1 MSALQFV
8 MLNHHFIEF
17 IYNVVMST
25 HYVDG
30 FGSHVVL
37 SFNRFVSFIYYLIW
51 SIYHLLL
58 LIWHI
63 ILFIFYVIWFIL
75 RSIGSKANKT
85 LLLTLLK
92 MLSFHIMILVGS
104 YILLLCQL
112 FVLMGCFA
120 ISFCSYFIMV
130 V

>member
-1 MSALQFV
+1 
-8 MLNHHFIEF
+8 
-17 IYNVVMST
+17 MST
-25 HYVDG
+25 HYFVG
-30 FGSHVVL
+30 FGSGVVL
-37 SFNRFVSFIYYLIW
+37 SFYRFVSFIYYLIW

-58 LIWHI
+58 LIWHV
-63 ILFIFYVIWFIL
+63 ILFSFYVIWLTL
-75 RSIGSKANKT
+75 RSVGSKDNKT